1 MSEPLSPLK
10 PFRFGVSR
18 VTFGPPSPSQS
29 LRPVKPNASGRRW
42 RQPAGTTLSV
52 FEGIPESNDDGGD
65 AEASDADGA
74 GDDGKDGKADA
85 DGSRPEDAERFNGKR
100 RKVKRKASRIARPR
114 DSLPGFKK
122 GRGRSGGGGGGGG
135 FKRPK
140 SGTSTVGKQYLNR
153 RMSVATYY
161 GKDAS
166 VGDELLAGTEG
177 AVEAAGE
184 EIKRLERDLVLSG
197 AAVEIGV
204 PRCMDHGLHCKKVKV
219 KKRGP
224 NKGRFFFACAH
235 KQRYQQCGFFVWE
248 DEVAGLG
255 KDPDADDGG
264 EGLKEGVA
272 VAPATV
278 KVSWRGD
285 GDEDEDGDDD
295 DAGLDEELQGA
306 LGNLFGHDSFRPGQ
320 LDVMNSLVRRRSTMA
335 VLPTGGGK
343 SLCYQLYAAI
353 TPGFVI
359 VVTPLISLMLDQM
372 ASLPSDLP
380 GACFRSGQTYAA
392 VLATER
398 KLVAGEIKVLFIAPE
413 RLFAGRF
420 QRLIRR
426 LPADFVSLVVVDEAH
441 CISEMGHNFRTSF
454 LRLESTFFGAKDDGD
469 DDDDDDACDPGLF
482 PNAPMLAMT
491 ATATQAVVRDVTASL
506 RIEPENVVQV
516 DLSRKN
522 LRLTL
527 SQVDGSLDAKAA
539 ELVRQLQL
547 EPFCHFV
554 LAKPEK
560 KEMKKEEEEGT
571 RGKAVVRS
579 KFRSVAGEGPGWGK
593 AETSA
598 LGKRKRGI
606 AVGAATGGRQSKKSK
621 SSRKKSSAS
630 DGGDEGEND
639 EELENSPGVIL
650 VYVSKQRECETVCN
664 YLRSSR
670 MSTLGKV
677 DMYHAG
683 MTLAARSNVQRDF
696 DQGKLSVLVATVAFG
711 MGLDSRDV
719 RGVIHFDIPFSVEAY
734 SQEVGRAGR
743 DGRNA
748 ACHLFVNIFD
758 AMRLRSRAHSDGVE
772 LSSVRQFLRILLR
785 CKQARKPAAPA
796 EKKARVS
803 RKIRDS
809 NSDSDDSSDEDAP
822 GKESDS
828 NEEDSAESA
837 VRPSTPTPDSPSPMP
852 TLPPPPIASNGI
864 SDTVFLSHRFAKRE
878 LDLQPETCDTICTY
892 LERSIPGFHLRQP
905 RPGNM
910 RLRFFAK
917 PPAEIV
923 AKPRR
928 GVSEMTRTTLAEMMK
943 FGRSRNGLTEVAL
956 YNAPDPS
963 KPRPSADSMLQAVR
977 ELKSAKLVDFEL
989 AEDFLLA
996 TAPAEMIG
1004 DVSRV
1009 DAAATACWRKLGEI
1023 ERVRR
1028 AKADALVHM
1037 LSSAEAMLSDEEQS
1051 RFLHDALA
1059 KYFAAETV
1067 QELAVPDV
1075 AIGDTKR
1082 DAVRRAVAQVA
1093 GSAGAGPRNA
1103 ETARQIAR
1111 VLHGVQSAAFPAL
1124 DWCRSS
1130 HWGKFID
1137 VDFRV
1142 VMAIASD
1149 VVRERNLANPLRATR
1164 RD

>member
-1 MSEPLSPLK
+1 MAEPLSPLK

-18 VTFGPPSPSQS
+18 VVGPTQAAGAVNAAASSRRRRAAPSTS
-29 LRPVKPNASGRRW
+29 LSLFENIVESDAVADGDEEAEKGSG
-42 RQPAGTTLSV
+42 
-52 FEGIPESNDDGGD
+52 EGDDDGN
-65 AEASDADGA
+65 
-74 GDDGKDGKADA
+74 
-85 DGSRPEDAERFNGKR
+85 RPEDAERFNGRR

-114 DSLPGFKK
+114 DSMPGFKK
-122 GRGRSGGGGGGGG
+122 GRGRSGGGGGG

-140 SGTSTVGKQYLNR
+140 AGTSTVGKQYLNR

-161 GKDAS
+161 GKDAT

-197 AAVEIGV
+197 AAVEVGV
-204 PRCMDHGLHCKKVKV
+204 PRCMDHGLHCKKVQV
-219 KKRGP
+219 RKRGP

-255 KDPDADDGG
+255 KDLDGEDG
-264 EGLKEGVA
+264 EEGSA
-272 VAPATV
+272 SGGGKIAPA
-278 KVSWRGD
+278 KLQVSWNV
-285 GDEDEDGDDD
+285 EDDDGDDD
-295 DAGLDEELQGA
+295 IEGVDGELKTA
-306 LGNLFGHDSFRPGQ
+306 LRDLFGHNAFRSGQ
-320 LDVMNSLVRRRSTMA
+320 LDVMRKLVDRNSAMA

-372 ASLPSDLP
+372 ASLPSELP
-380 GACFRSGQTYAA
+380 GACFRSGQTYSA

-398 KLVAGEIKVLFIAPE
+398 KLIAGEIKVLFIAPE
-413 RLFAGRF
+413 RLFADRF

-426 LPADFVSLVVVDEAH
+426 LSADFVSLVVVDEAH

-454 LRLESTFFGAKDDGD
+454 LRLESTFFGAGGDGSDDEDEGKGGEIEH
-469 DDDDDDACDPGLF
+469 AQGLF
-482 PNAPMLAMT
+482 TDVPMLAMT

-506 RIEPENVVQV
+506 RIDQEDVVQV
-516 DLSRKN
+516 DLARGN

-539 ELVRQLQL
+539 ELVRLLQK
-547 EPFCHFV
+547 EPFRHFV
-554 LAKPEK
+554 LAKPES
-560 KEMKKEEEEGT
+560 KEEKDGA
-571 RGKAVVRS
+571 RSKQAGKAA
-579 KFRSVAGEGPGWGK
+579 KHRSVAGAGPGWGK
-593 AETSA
+593 AETAA
-598 LGKRKRGI
+598 LGKRKRGT
-606 AVGAATGGRQSKKSK
+606 AVGAATGGRSSKKAK
-621 SSRKKSSAS
+621 SARKRDSALDGS
-630 DGGDEGEND
+630 DCDNDAEAENC
-639 EELENSPGVIL
+639 PGVII

-670 MSTLGKV
+670 LSTLGKV

-683 MTLAARSNVQRDF
+683 MTLSARSNVQRDF

-743 DGRNA
+743 DGRTA
-748 ACHLFVNIFD
+748 ACHLFVNLFD

-772 LSSVRQFLRILLR
+772 LSSVRRFLRNLLR
-785 CKQARKPAAPA
+785 CKQVRNSLPPV
-796 EKKARVS
+796 KKARTLEVS
-803 RKIRDS
+803 ES
-809 NSDSDDSSDEDAP
+809 TEVESDSDRDSDDGAVAKAKGEGSKKRAKAKVCTSLSDPPSPAP
-822 GKESDS
+822 
-828 NEEDSAESA
+828 
-837 VRPSTPTPDSPSPMP
+837 VLPTPSTGGVSE
-852 TLPPPPIASNGI
+852 A
-864 SDTVFLSHRFAKRE
+864 VFLSHRFVKRE

-892 LERSIPGFHLRQP
+892 LERSVPGFYLRQS
-905 RPGNM
+905 RQGNI
-910 RLRFFAK
+910 RLRFFAQA
-917 PPAEIV
+917 PSEIV
-923 AKPRR
+923 AKPQR
-928 GVSEMTRTTLAEMMK
+928 GVSEMTRSTLGEMMK
-943 FGRSRNGLTEVAL
+943 FGRSSNGLTVVSL
-956 YNAPDPS
+956 YNIPNPAR
-963 KPRPSADSMLQAVR
+963 PRPSTDNMLKAAR
-977 ELKSAKLVDFEL
+977 ELKAAKLVDFEL
-989 AEDFLLA
+989 VDDFLIA
-996 TAPAEMIG
+996 TAPTDIIG
-1004 DVSRV
+1004 DSARV
-1009 DAAATACWRKLGEI
+1009 DAAASSCWRKLVEI

-1037 LSSAEAMLSDEEQS
+1037 LSSAESMLSDEEQS
-1051 RFLHDALA
+1051 RFVHEALS

-1067 QELAVPDV
+1067 EELSVPDV
-1075 AIGDTKR
+1075 DIDDAKR
-1082 DAVRRAVAQVA
+1082 ESVRRAVAQVA

-1103 ETARQIAR
+1103 QTARQITR

-1124 DWCRSS
+1124 DWCRSA

-1142 VMAIASD
+1142 VLSIAIE
-1149 VVRERNLANPLRATR
+1149 VVRERSLAGPQREVK